1 MRAALTIF
9 ALWLSGLG
17 AAAQFGKISVL
28 YEQLGEIYPSHAGVG
43 IGIML
48 SVVGIVGLIFGA
60 TAGLAIARI
69 GPRRAILAALCL
81 GATASLIQSLFPPY
95 ALMLITRVFEGA
107 AHLTI
112 VIVGPT
118 AIAAIAPTRF
128 QGFAMTLWSSFF
140 GVAFAALFYFAPP
153 LVAAHGP
160 ALLFQLHALWL
171 ITCAAALWFLMPA
184 DAIALSPTRPQSLL
198 DQHLE
203 IYKSPSLAAP
213 ATGFVFYTLPF
224 VALLTLLPAQSH
236 QYGHMVGVVMPLISI
251 ALSLTLGVYLLSRMP
266 AVRLVQIGFAV
277 AFAMAVLLWL
287 VWGNPFW
294 QAAFSIGLAAAMG
307 LPQGASFATIPQ
319 LNASTADRSRA
330 AGAIAQ
336 LGNLGTTSGTPLL
349 ALILMHGGAN
359 GLLVFMLICC
369 TGGIA
374 SHAIQSRRRAD
385 GVGLSG

>member
-1 MRAALTIF
+1 MRSALTIF

-28 YEQLGEIYPSHAGVG
+28 YEQLGLIYPSHAGVG

-69 GPRRAILAALCL
+69 GPRRAILAALLL
-81 GATASLIQSLFPPY
+81 GAAISAFQSLFPPY
-95 ALMLITRVFEGA
+95 AVMLITRVFEGA

-118 AIAAIAPTRF
+118 AIAAIAAPRF

-140 GVAFAALFYFAPP
+140 GVAFAALFFFAPP
-153 LVAAHGP
+153 LVSAHGP
-160 ALLFQLHALWL
+160 ALLFQLHAGWL
-171 ITCAAALWFLMPA
+171 LTCAAGLWLLMPA
-184 DAIALSPTRPQSLL
+184 DPVSLIAELPKSLL
-198 DQHLE
+198 NQHLE
-203 IYKSPSLAAP
+203 IYQSPRLAAP

-224 VALLTLLPAQSH
+224 VALLTLLPAQTPGA
-236 QYGHMVGVVMPLISI
+236 YGPMVGVVMPLVSI
-251 ALSLTLGVYLLSRMP
+251 ALSLTLGVYLLSRMS
-266 AVRLVQIGFAV
+266 AVRLVQMGFAISFV
-277 AFAMAVLLWL
+277 MAILLWAA
-287 VWGNPFW
+287 WGNPLW
-294 QAAFSIGLAAAMG
+294 QAVFSIGLAATMG

-349 ALILMHGGAN
+349 ALILLYGGAN
-359 GLLVFMLICC
+359 GLLAFMLLCC
-369 TGGIA
+369 TGGIV
-374 SHAIQSRRRAD
+374 SHTLQARRRLN
-385 GVGLSG
+385 G